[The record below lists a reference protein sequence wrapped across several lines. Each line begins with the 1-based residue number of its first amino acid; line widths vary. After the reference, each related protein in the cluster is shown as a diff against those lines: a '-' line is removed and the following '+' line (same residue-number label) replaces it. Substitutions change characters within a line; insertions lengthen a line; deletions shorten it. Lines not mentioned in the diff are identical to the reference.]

1 MNFRNPSVRIL
12 IALLVILPI
21 VAVSVA
27 LVILFTANSKRV
39 AEDLGANIVRNSTER
54 VVGEVEIYLQSAV
67 RVSDRYTRQIE
78 TGSLFTSN
86 LRTWE
91 PKMLDDLATLPDV
104 ASICFGNEAGDST
117 WLLRNEGRL
126 EVGGSVGGQNDQA
139 AEYRMELDGRIA
151 AEPIKKPYF
160 YDPRARPW
168 YTLAASSDLPTW
180 TPVYFWFGSKGN
192 DSQVGTGYTRA
203 IRDRSGKLIG
213 ALVIDVTLGALS
225 DYLRELPFSRQG
237 YLFVVDNDE
246 QKPAH
251 AGDPDAAKK
260 KQRMLIASSHGA
272 VNSPAGERLML
283 SESADPVARAAA
295 AALNGPHAADF
306 LSGELSQH
314 SIDIGGQPARI
325 RVTNI
330 QPYRGIDWKI
340 IAVIPERQFLAK
352 ARAAQWRAIAFATVA
367 IVASVLLG
375 LHLAGQLAS
384 PVLRLIEHVRRVGRG
399 DFESRVNLTGAQEL
413 AELSGELNKMAGD
426 LKNYIDVQ
434 HSLTIAQEIQQSLL
448 PAEDPNVPGLDIAGR
463 SQYCESTGGDY
474 FDFIDVSTLDDRK
487 LLIAVGDVVGHG
499 VGAALLMAAARAAVR
514 SHARLEVHLA
524 NLMRKVNHV
533 LSEDRRHNQFMTL
546 VLMVIDPVTQT
557 IRWANAGHDPAI
569 IYRARTGTI
578 EQLHGGDIPLGIE
591 TDIKYENYEFA
602 GIEPGD
608 VMIIG
613 TDGIWDTR
621 NDAGDRFGKERLQ
634 DVIRQNA
641 MLGSAEIA
649 RRLEEVLGEYR
660 QCRPPV
666 DDVTFVIVK
675 MTELG

>member
-1 MNFRNPSVRIL
+1 MNLRNPSVRIL

-27 LVILFTANSKRV
+27 LVVLFTAHSKRV
-39 AEDLGANIVRNSTER
+39 SEDLGANIVRNSTER
-54 VVGEVEIYLQSAV
+54 VVGEVKTYLQSAV
-67 RVSDRYTRQIE
+67 RMSDRYARQIE
-78 TGSLFTSN
+78 SGTLLTYN

-91 PKMLDDLATLPDV
+91 SRMLDDIATVPDV
-104 ASICFGNEAGDST
+104 ASICFGNEQGDST
-117 WLLRNEGRL
+117 WLLRNMGKL

-139 AEYRMELDGRIA
+139 AEYHIEPDGRISA
-151 AEPIKKPYF
+151 KPIRGYYF
-160 YDPRARPW
+160 YDPRIRPW
-168 YTLAASSDLPTW
+168 YTLARQTDGPIW
-180 TPVYFWFGSKGN
+180 TPVYFWFGSTGN

-203 IRDRSGKLIG
+203 IHDRSGKVQG
-213 ALVIDVTLGALS
+213 VLVIDVTLGGLS
-225 DYLRELPFSRQG
+225 KYLRDLPFSRQG
-237 YLFVVDNDE
+237 YIFIVDNDD

-251 AGDPDAAKK
+251 AGDPAKARQK
-260 KQRMLIASSHGA
+260 RRMLIAASHGA
-272 VNSPAGERLML
+272 VNSDQGERLML
-283 SESADPVARAAA
+283 SESSDPVARATA
-295 AALNGPHAADF
+295 AALNGPHADDF
-306 LSGELSQH
+306 LSGELSRR

-352 ARAAQWRAIAFATVA
+352 ARAAQWRAIVFAAVA
-367 IVASVLLG
+367 ITASVLLG
-375 LHLAGQLAS
+375 LHLSGQLAS

-413 AELSGELNKMAGD
+413 AELSNELNKMAGD

-448 PAEDPNVPGLDIAGR
+448 PAEDPTVPGLDIAGR
-463 SQYCESTGGDY
+463 SHYCESTGGDY
-474 FDFIDVSTLDDRK
+474 FDFIDVSTIDDKK

-533 LSEDRRHNQFMTL
+533 LSEDRRHNQFMTM

-569 IYRARTGTI
+569 LYHARTGII
-578 EQLHGGDIPLGIE
+578 EHLHGGDIPLGIE
-591 TDIKYENYEFA
+591 TDIKYENYKYA

-608 VMIIG
+608 VLIIG

-621 NDAGDRFGKERLQ
+621 NDAGDRFGKERLA

-641 MLGSAEIA
+641 QLGSADIA
-649 RRLEEVLGEYR
+649 RKLEEVLVEYR

-675 MTELG
+675 VTQLG